1 MNRFVLAS
9 SNPGKLREFS
19 EMLAPLGLEVVPQSL
34 LGIEDAEEPHG
45 TFVENALAK
54 ARHAA
59 RLGGL
64 PALADDSGICAAALD
79 GEPGVHSARY
89 ASGPGA
95 SRRDDQDRL
104 NNEKLISALRDLP
117 DRRAHYYCVIVLM
130 RHGRDPQPLIAEGN
144 WHGRIIDRP
153 DDRKADE
160 EIDVSGHIVMA
171 GAIDVH
177 SHIAGGGVNT
187 ARLLLPE
194 NHRAHRPRP
203 KDTPLSTAGWS
214 TFETGTLYA
223 QMGFTT
229 VIEPAIL
236 PHNAL
241 HAHLEL
247 ADIPIIDKGFLA
259 VLGNDDFLLSAL
271 RDRESENKIADYI
284 GSTFSATRAIGVK
297 CANPGG
303 VCACKENVRSFTLD
317 DVVPEYG
324 LSSRQ
329 IFSKLQRAVAA
340 TKAPHPLHL
349 HMSNL
354 GLAGNIDT
362 ALATIEAAQ
371 GVPLHLAHAQFYAYG
386 KEGKHGF
393 SSSAAQFAEKI
404 NANPNITIDVGQVM
418 FEIGRAHV

>member
-95 SRRDDQDRL
+95 SRRDDQDQL

-153 DDRKADE
+153 RGQHGFGYDPYFELPDLGRTAAELEAQEKNRISHRGKALR
-160 EIDVSGHIVMA
+160 
-171 GAIDVH
+171 
-177 SHIAGGGVNT
+177 
-187 ARLLLPE
+187 RLLAML
-194 NHRAHRPRP
+194 
-203 KDTPLSTAGWS
+203 
-214 TFETGTLYA
+214 
-223 QMGFTT
+223 
-229 VIEPAIL
+229 
-236 PHNAL
+236 
-241 HAHLEL
+241 
-247 ADIPIIDKGFLA
+247 
-259 VLGNDDFLLSAL
+259 
-271 RDRESENKIADYI
+271 
-284 GSTFSATRAIGVK
+284 
-297 CANPGG
+297 
-303 VCACKENVRSFTLD
+303 
-317 DVVPEYG
+317 
-324 LSSRQ
+324 
-329 IFSKLQRAVAA
+329 
-340 TKAPHPLHL
+340 
-349 HMSNL
+349 
-354 GLAGNIDT
+354 
-362 ALATIEAAQ
+362 
-371 GVPLHLAHAQFYAYG
+371 
-386 KEGKHGF
+386 KEGPG
-393 SSSAAQFAEKI
+393 
-404 NANPNITIDVGQVM
+404 
-418 FEIGRAHV
+418 